1 MSSHES
7 KQKQRQMLIPKGS
20 LNSPILM
27 QFISDSDDDDDEARR

>member
-20 LNSPILM
+20 QNSPIM
-27 QFISDSDDDDDEARR
+27 QFISDSDDDDEARR